1 MKWRIIGAVMAVMM
15 VVGEMAGAQTTRPGG
30 NARSWEQLQRERRFV
45 LVRFAVRDAVSQDD
59 QRREVNLLRVAV
71 WEVGPVTLEAQRWD
85 RGMIITLTG
94 ARTFDPTMIGYASRE
109 QMEAAV
115 QKVVGMFQKQAIDDE
130 QRRQEL
136 GEVQKKWELV
146 RGQMEVLS
154 GFAESQE
161 KLWPGIVVE
170 QIKAGELEKQR
181 LKMELAAK
189 EIRSAAIR
197 RQIEQTEKEVAE
209 KLAKDPT
216 TERLKIIIQQAQLEV
231 SRYRDL
237 AKQNAAAPV
246 EVAKAELDLAQAQA
260 RLAERREEVRQMAK
274 GDLLNK
280 LSGELAALM
289 IDLAELEGRLKY
301 LEQTLPPLDLKQLNE
316 QQLRQLAQQYKGFYT
331 DRGTL
336 PPLYNKLDEEAKR
349 LVEKKMSLL
358 AGEVRVIS
366 AEEARDIGQ
375 KVNAGGE
382 Q

>member
-1 MKWRIIGAVMAVMM
+1 MKRWIIGAVMAVMM
-15 VVGEMAGAQTTRPGG
+15 AAGGMAGAQTTRPGG
-30 NARSWEQLQRERRFV
+30 NARSWEQLQRNRRFV
-45 LVRFAVRDAVSQDD
+45 LVKFAVRDAVSQDE
-59 QRREVNLLRVAV
+59 QRREVSLLRVAV

-94 ARTFDPTMIGYASRE
+94 VRNFEPQTIEYASRE

-115 QKVVGMFQKQAIDDE
+115 QKVVGMFQKEAINDE

-146 RGQMEVLS
+146 KGQMEVLS
-154 GFAESQE
+154 GFAESQVA
-161 KLWPGIVVE
+161 LWPGILVE

-189 EIRSAAIR
+189 EIRSTAIR

-209 KLAKDPT
+209 RLAKDPT
-216 TERLKIIIQQAQLEV
+216 SERLKIDIQQAMVDLTRFKE
-231 SRYRDL
+231 L
-237 AKQNAAAPV
+237 AKANAV
-246 EVAKAELDLAQAQA
+246 STREVAKAELDVAQAQA

-280 LSGELAALM
+280 LSGELASLM

-301 LEQTLPPLDLKQLNE
+301 LEKTLPPLDLKQLNE
-316 QQLRQLAQQYKGFYT
+316 QQLGQLAQQYKGFYT

-336 PPLYNKLDEEAKR
+336 PPLYGKLDGEAR
-349 LVEKKMSLL
+349 QLVEKKMSLL
-358 AGEVRVIS
+358 AGEVRVIT
-366 AEEARDIGQ
+366 AEEAREIGQ
-375 KVNAGGE
+375 KVKEGGE
-382 Q
+382 H